1 MKCCDV
7 QFGSFS
13 CADFVDLPWQLAD
26 GGRKTVAIDR
36 CLLPEVKGLWE
47 NGIRTTGCCCGH
59 GKTEL
64 AYIGVDSQDVSKME
78 LLGYSPNYPNSFC
91 PKTPLVYGETKT

>member
-1 MKCCDV
+1 MKCSEV
-7 QFGSFS
+7 GFGTFE
-13 CADFVDLPWQLAD
+13 CCYTIDLPYLVS
-26 GGRKTVAIDR
+26 GKRKTVAIDK
-36 CLLPEVKGLWE
+36 CLLPEVISLWE
-47 NGIRTTGCCCGH
+47 QGIRTTGCCCGH